1 MKLIRLKAIARKEI
15 IQIIRDPRS
24 LAMAILM
31 PVIMIFLYSYCL
43 SLNVEHLSTV
53 VWDQDRQ
60 ELSREYLDRFRN
72 TKYFD
77 VIHYVSGY
85 KEMTELM
92 DSGICSVGIVIPN
105 NFTEHLKKSEEAEV
119 QVMIDGS
126 DTNVANTARGYVTAI
141 TQIYNLELAEKPLS
155 DKGIK
160 LGTVIDN
167 RVRVLYNEEL
177 ESRNFIIPGLI
188 AVVIMVVASLLTA
201 LTIAKEWDRGTMEQL
216 IATPVTAREI
226 ITGKLIPYIII
237 GFIDVMLAV
246 ATGTIIFKVPL
257 RGSFL
262 EVIGFSL
269 IFITGVMAWGIM
281 LSVLAKNQ
289 LLASQMAI
297 LTTFLPSFWLSGF
310 MFPVYCMPS
319 AIQYIT
325 YIVPAKYFI
334 IIMKGIFL
342 KGIGLDIL
350 WFPGLLLLLYTIA
363 VYNNACLRFKKKL
376 L

>member
-1 MKLIRLKAIARKEI
+1 MRVKAIARKEI

-31 PVIMIFLYSYCL
+31 PVVMIFLYSYCL
-43 SLNVEHLSTV
+43 SLNVEHITTV

-60 ELSREYLDRFRN
+60 ELSRDYLDRFRH

-77 VIHYVSGY
+77 VTYYASNY
-85 KEMTELM
+85 KEMTGLM
-92 DSGICSVGIVIPN
+92 DSATCSVGIVIPHD
-105 NFTEHLKKSEEAEV
+105 FTEHLKKSEEAEV

-126 DTNVANTARGYVTAI
+126 DTNVANTARGYVSAI
-141 TQIYNLELAEKPLS
+141 TQIYNLELAEKTLS
-155 DKGIK
+155 HKGIRI
-160 LGTVIDN
+160 GTVIDN

-188 AVVIMVVASLLTA
+188 AVIIMVVASLLTS

-226 ITGKLIPYIII
+226 ITGKLIPYIVI

-262 EVIGFSL
+262 EIIGFSL
-269 IFITGVMAWGIM
+269 IFITGVMSWGIM

-319 AIQYIT
+319 AIQYIS

-342 KGIGLDIL
+342 KGIGINIL
-350 WFPGLLLLLYTIA
+350 WPSVLLLSIYAFL
-363 VYNNACLRFKKKL
+363 VYNNACMRFKKKL